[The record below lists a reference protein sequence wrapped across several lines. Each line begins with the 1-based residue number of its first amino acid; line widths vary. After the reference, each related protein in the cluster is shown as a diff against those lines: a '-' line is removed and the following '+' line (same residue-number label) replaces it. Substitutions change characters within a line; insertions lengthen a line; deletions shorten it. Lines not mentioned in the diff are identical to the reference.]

1 MEPLTS
7 IDGLRVEFPALGG
20 TVVAVRHVDLQ
31 VFPGEIL
38 CIVGESGS
46 GKSVTSNAL
55 MQLTRFSGG
64 QVTNGNLNFVRRSGD
79 ELDLRTA
86 DERQMRRIRGNE
98 IGMVFQ
104 EPMAALNPSYT
115 VGWQLSEGL
124 MKHRGLSRK
133 EARDRSLDLLV
144 RVRIPDPERRLRQFP
159 HELSGG
165 MCQRV
170 VIAMALACE
179 PRLLIADEP
188 TTALDV
194 TVQAEILALIR
205 RLCSETGAAVLL
217 ITHDMAVV
225 AQMADRVAVMR
236 GGEMVETGSVHQIIL
251 RPRHAYTRAL
261 LAAVPKIGEMAGKP
275 SPARIGTSGDV
286 DRNEAMPCAGGERI
300 LEVRNLVRRFPV
312 HGGLF
317 RQTIA
322 NVHAVEDVSFRV
334 GEKETLAMVGE
345 SGSGKSTVGRCI
357 LRLEEPDSG
366 EIRFHGRDLLSLSR
380 REMRDRFRDIQMVFQ
395 DPYGSLNPQMNVLD
409 QIAEPIRNFGLDR
422 GSALEDRV
430 ANLLDR
436 VKLPRQFLLRYPNE
450 LSGGQRQRVAIARA
464 LAVNPEF
471 IVADEAVSSLDA
483 SIRAQVLDLMMD
495 LQSEL
500 GLSYLFISHDMA
512 VVERISHFVAVMFQG
527 RIVEIGR
534 RSDIFERPHHPYTRS
549 LLAAVPKMDPAARI
563 SRNETGARPLQT
575 PIHAAGHDPGPSRYD
590 EIAPGHFLLRDGIL

>member
-1 MEPLTS
+1 MEPLAS
-7 IDGLRVEFPALGG
+7 IHGLRIEFPALGG
-20 TVVAVRHVDLQ
+20 SVVAVRRVDLQ
-31 VFPGEIL
+31 ISPGEIL

-64 QVTNGNLNFVRRSGD
+64 QVTNGQLNFVRRSGE
-79 ELDLRTA
+79 ELNLRSA

-104 EPMAALNPSYT
+104 EPMAALNPSYA

-133 EARDRSLDLLV
+133 EAWERSLELLV

-170 VIAMALACE
+170 VIAMAVACE

-236 GGEMVETGSVHQIIL
+236 RGELVEAGSVRQIIL
-251 RPRHAYTRAL
+251 RPRHAYTRTL

-275 SPARIGTSGDV
+275 SPARIRTFGDV
-286 DRNEAMPCAGGERI
+286 DRNEETPCAGGDRI

-317 RQTIA
+317 RRTIA

-357 LRLEEPDSG
+357 LQLEEPDSG
-366 EIRFHGRDLLSLSR
+366 EIRFRGRDLMSLSR
-380 REMRDRFRDIQMVFQ
+380 REMRDRRRNIQMVFQ
-395 DPYGSLNPQMNVLD
+395 DPYGSLNPQMHVLD
-409 QIAEPIRNFGLDR
+409 QIAEPIRNFGLDS

-430 ANLLDR
+430 ADLLDR
-436 VKLPRQFLLRYPNE
+436 VKMSRQFLRRYPNE

-483 SIRAQVLDLMMD
+483 SIQAQVLDLMMN
-495 LQSEL
+495 LQSDL

-512 VVERISHFVAVMFQG
+512 VVERISHSVAVMYQG
-527 RIVEIGR
+527 RIVEMGR

-549 LLAAVPKMDPAARI
+549 LLAAVPKMDPAVRI
-563 SRNETGARPLQT
+563 SHNEIDARPLHT
-575 PIHAAGHDPGPSRYD
+575 PIHPAGHDPGPSLYD
-590 EIAPGHFLLRDGIL
+590 EIMPGHFLLRDGIL